1 MNGNRRL
8 SRACLCGARLALW
21 AVVGSLPV
29 FVAGAQDLQGIWLP
43 STDGESNE
51 RWLADPPLSEEGLA
65 ALAAVDPQADFGLR
79 CLFGM
84 PRIIGVRGPYPMEII
99 QRDDRVVILYEQAHQ
114 VRRIF
119 LDGREPAEG
128 HTLLGHS
135 SGNYEEDTLVVETT
149 LIREQPNPGPPLQ
162 VLQSDE
168 LRVIERYRTI
178 DDGQTL
184 EGMITIDDPKYYTEP
199 WTIRKVWSRS
209 DDEVFY
215 EYVCSD
221 PRYHPTPGN

>member
-1 MNGNRRL
+1 MNGNSPIVGVVRSGVWL
-8 SRACLCGARLALW
+8 ACAAIIVWPL
-21 AVVGSLPV
+21 VS
-29 FVAGAQDLQGIWLP
+29 VADVPDLEGIWLWSSEAGP
-43 STDGESNE
+43 SDS
-51 RWLADPPLSEEGLA
+51 WPADPPFNAEGRA
-65 ALAAVDPQADFGLR
+65 AFEAVDPTEDVGLR

-84 PRIIGVRGPYPMEII
+84 PRIIGVRGPYPMEFI
-99 QRDDRVVILYEQAHQ
+99 QRDDRVVILYEQGHQ

-119 LDGREPAEG
+119 LDGREPAEE

-135 SGNYEEDTLVVETT
+135 SGRYEDDTLLVETT

-162 VLQSDE
+162 VLQSDQ

-178 DDGQTL
+178 DDGRTL
-184 EGMITIDDPKYYTEP
+184 EATITIDDPKYYTEP
-199 WTIRKVWSRS
+199 WTIRKAWSRS

-221 PRYHPTPGN
+221 PRYHLTPGN

>member
-1 MNGNRRL
+1 MRVFRHGV
-8 SRACLCGARLALW
+8 RLACW
-21 AVVGSLPV
+21 TVVASLPV
-29 FVAGAQDLQGIWLP
+29 FVAAAPDLEGIWLP
-43 STDGESNE
+43 STDVESNE
-51 RWLADPPLSEEGLA
+51 GWLADPPLSEEGLA
-65 ALAAVDPQADFGLR
+65 ALDAVDPVADVGLQ

-84 PRIIGVRGPYPMEII
+84 PRIIGIRGPYPMEFI
-99 QRDDRVVILYEQAHQ
+99 QREDRVVMLYEQGHQ

-135 SGNYEEDTLVVETT
+135 SGSYEDDTLVVVTT

-162 VLQSDE
+162 VLQSNE
-168 LRVIERYRTI
+168 LRVVEKYRTFG
-178 DDGQTL
+178 DGRRL

>member
-1 MNGNRRL
+1 MSGNGRQSGFFRFGTYSAWWVVATAL
-8 SRACLCGARLALW
+8 PGLAAAAPDLEGIW
-21 AVVGSLPV
+21 MPA
-29 FVAGAQDLQGIWLP
+29 AGA
-43 STDGESNE
+43 SDG
-51 RWLADPPLSEEGLA
+51 WLADPPLTEEGLA
-65 ALAAVDPQADFGLR
+65 ALAGVDPSADLGLQ

-84 PRIIGVRGPYPMEII
+84 PRIIGVRGPYPIEFI
-99 QRDDRVVILYEQAHQ
+99 QRDDRVVVLYAPGHQ

-135 SGNYEEDTLVVETT
+135 AGAYDDDTLVVETT
-149 LIREQPNPGPPLQ
+149 RIREQPNPGPPLQ

-168 LRVIERYRTI
+168 LRMIERYRTL

-184 EGMITIDDPKYYTEP
+184 EAMITIDDPKYYTAP

-221 PRYHPTPGN
+221 PRYHPTPAN

>member
-1 MNGNRRL
+1 MNGNRRP
-8 SRACLCGARLALW
+8 SGVYRYGVRLACW
-21 AVVGSLPV
+21 AVAASVPV
-29 FVAGAQDLQGIWLP
+29 SVAAAPDLEGIWLP
-43 STDGESNE
+43 STDVESNE
-51 RWLADPPLSEEGLA
+51 RWMADPPLSEEGLA
-65 ALAAVDPQADFGLR
+65 ALAAIDQ

-84 PRIIGVRGPYPMEII
+84 PRIIGVRGPYPMEFI

-135 SGNYEEDTLVVETT
+135 SGSYEEDTLVVETT

-199 WTIRKVWSRS
+199 WTIRKLWSRS

-221 PRYHPTPGN
+221 PRYHPTPEN

>member
-199 WTIRKVWSRS
+199 WTVHKVWSRS

>member
-1 MNGNRRL
+1 MSGSGRHSGTLR
-8 SRACLCGARLALW
+8 SGIICAWW
-21 AVVGSLPV
+21 AVVAALPCLAV
-29 FVAGAQDLQGIWLP
+29 AAPDLEGIWMPAAGA
-43 STDGESNE
+43 SDG
-51 RWLADPPLSEEGLA
+51 WLADPPLSEEGLA
-65 ALAAVDPQADFGLR
+65 AWTDADPSADVGLQ

-84 PRIIGVRGPYPMEII
+84 PRIIGVRGPYPIEFI
-99 QRDDRVVILYEQAHQ
+99 QRDDRVAILYEQGHQ

-135 SGNYEEDTLVVETT
+135 NGIYEEDTLVVETT

-168 LRVIERYRTI
+168 MRVIERYRTL

-184 EGMITIDDPKYYTEP
+184 EAMITIDDPKYYTEP
-199 WTIRKVWSRS
+199 WTIRKAWSRS

-221 PRYHPTPGN
+221 PRYHPVPGN

>member
-1 MNGNRRL
+1 MKGKMHPAGPFETGMHVAWWSVL
-8 SRACLCGARLALW
+8 VTLPGLA
-21 AVVGSLPV
+21 AAAP
-29 FVAGAQDLQGIWLP
+29 DLQGIWMP
-43 STDGESNE
+43 GSDTESSDG
-51 RWLADPPLSEEGLA
+51 WLADPPFSEAGLA
-65 ALAAVDPQADFGLR
+65 AQAAVEPGSDAALQ

-84 PRIIGVRGPYPMEII
+84 PRIIGVRGPYPVEFI
-99 QRDDRVVILYEQAHQ
+99 QRDDRVVILYEQGHQ

-128 HTLLGHS
+128 YTLLGHS
-135 SGNYEEDTLVVETT
+135 SGRYEDDTLVVETT

-168 LRVIERYRTI
+168 LRVIERYRTTS
-178 DDGQTL
+178 DGQIL

-215 EYVCSD
+215 EFVCSD
-221 PRYHPTPGN
+221 PRYHPTPAN

>member
-1 MNGNRRL
+1 MNGNRRQSSTL
-8 SRACLCGARLALW
+8 RCGARLAFW
-21 AVVGSLPV
+21 SVFAVCTVH
-29 FVAGAQDLQGIWLP
+29 VAAAQDLEGIWLP
-43 STDGESNE
+43 STDRESNE
-51 RWLADPPLSEEGLA
+51 GWMADPPLSEEGVA
-65 ALAAVDPQADFGLR
+65 ALAAVDPTADVGLQ

-84 PRIIGVRGPYPMEII
+84 PRIIGVRGPYPMEFI

-135 SGNYEEDTLVVETT
+135 SGRYEEDSLVVETT

-184 EGMITIDDPKYYTEP
+184 EGTITIDDPKYYTEP

>member
-1 MNGNRRL
+1 MIGLRIGIVRL
-8 SRACLCGARLALW
+8 GACLAVGALILSPA
-21 AVVGSLPV
+21 AFAADAP
-29 FVAGAQDLQGIWLP
+29 DLEGIWLWSPEAGP
-43 STDGESNE
+43 SDG
-51 RWLADPPLSEEGLA
+51 WLADPPFSDEGA
-65 ALAAVDPQADFGLR
+65 AAFDAIDPTEDVGLR

-84 PRIIGVRGPYPMEII
+84 PRIIGIRGPYPMEFI
-99 QRDDRVVILYEQAHQ
+99 QREDRVVILYEQGHQ

-135 SGNYEEDTLVVETT
+135 SGRYEDDTLVVETV
-149 LIREQPNPGPPLQ
+149 LVSEQPNPGPPLQ
-162 VLQSDE
+162 VLQSDQ
-168 LRVIERYRTI
+168 LRVIEHYRTI

-184 EGMITIDDPKYYTEP
+184 EGVITIDDPRYYTEP

-221 PRYHPTPGN
+221 PRYHPAPAN

>member
-1 MNGNRRL
+1 M
-8 SRACLCGARLALW
+8 
-21 AVVGSLPV
+21 VVGGR
-29 FVAGAQDLQGIWLP
+29 A
-43 STDGESNE
+43 E
-51 RWLADPPLSEEGLA
+51 RQLE
-65 ALAAVDPQADFGLR
+65 AVDPTEDVGLR

-84 PRIIGVRGPYPMEII
+84 PRIIGVRGPYPMEFI
-99 QRDDRVVILYEQAHQ
+99 QRDDRVVILYEQGHQ

-119 LDGREPAEG
+119 LDGREPAEE

-135 SGNYEEDTLVVETT
+135 SGRYEDDTLHVETT

-162 VLQSDE
+162 VLQSDQ

-178 DDGQTL
+178 DDGRTL
-184 EGMITIDDPKYYTEP
+184 EAMITIDDPKYYTEP

-221 PRYHPTPGN
+221 PRYHPTPEN